1 MRAQVAAL
9 IACCALAP
17 IAQQIAAQS
26 GDRAGE
32 KQAPPPEH
40 LKAPPSP
47 ALKPEDALETL
58 RVAPGF
64 RVELVASDP
73 LLFDPVAMTIGP
85 DGRMWV
91 VEMRAYMPNVDGTG
105 ENAPI
110 GTIAVLE
117 DTNKDGR
124 MDKRTEFAGG
134 LMLPLFQLEL
144 SPARQIKDVELRV

>member
-1 MRAQVAAL
+1 MRSQLAAL

-17 IAQQIAAQS
+17 VIAQQATAQS
-26 GDRAGE
+26 GDRPGE
-32 KQAPPPEH
+32 QQAPPPEH
-40 LKAPPSP
+40 LKAPPAP
-47 ALKPEDALETL
+47 ALKPEDALKTL

-91 VEMRAYMPNVDGTG
+91 VEMRAYMPNVEGAG
-105 ENAPI
+105 EDAPI

-134 LMLPLFQLEL
+134 LVLPRALALVADGLLVAE
-144 SPARQIKDVELRV
+144 PP